1 MILITGASGHIGRRV
16 SELLAQ
22 QNAKLRLLSRTPEKT
37 CKVTGVESVSG
48 DFQNPESLARAFTGI
63 EKALII
69 SGKAEPGERA
79 RLHNNAFR
87 AAANAGVKQVVYLSL
102 KGASPDSI
110 YPYCRDHYQSEQ
122 FLAAAGV
129 PYTFVRGAFYMDMLF
144 GKYDSQGVLRGPAGN
159 GRGAFIARE
168 DTARAAAAAV
178 LARPSGVIEVTG
190 RELLTLDDVSCRL
203 SAITG
208 RSLQYENEA
217 PEEMAKRLSRTGM
230 PAWAQ
235 AAEINWFQ
243 AIAAGEQASVTH
255 GYQRLTAIEPLNIEQ
270 YCSALP
276 NVINELR
283 VAA

>member
-22 QNAKLRLLSRTPEKT
+22 QNARLRLMSRTPERT
-37 CKVTGVESVSG
+37 CKLADVESVPG
-48 DFQNPESLARAFTGI
+48 DFQDTASLARAFAGI
-63 EKALII
+63 DKALVV

-79 RLHNNAFR
+79 RLHNDVFR
-87 AAANAGVKQVVYLSL
+87 AAASAGVKHIVYLSL

-110 YPYCRDHYQSEQ
+110 YPYCRDHYESEQ
-122 FLAAAGV
+122 FLAASGV
-129 PYTFVRGAFYMDMLF
+129 PYTAVRGAFYMDMLF
-144 GKYDSQGVLRGPAGN
+144 GKYDSHGVIRGPAGN

-178 LARPSGVIEVTG
+178 LARPSGIIEVTG

-203 SAITG
+203 SAVTG
-208 RSLQYENEA
+208 RALRYENESA
-217 PEEMAKRLSRTGM
+217 EEMANRLSRTLM
-230 PAWAQ
+230 PEWAQ
-235 AAEINWFQ
+235 AAEVNWFQ

-270 YCSALP
+270 YCSAFP
-276 NVINELR
+276 NVMKE
-283 VAA
+283 VPAAA

>member
-22 QNAKLRLLSRTPEKT
+22 QNARLRLMSRTPEKT
-37 CKVTGVESVSG
+37 CRLADVEAIPG
-48 DFQNPESLARAFTGI
+48 DFQDDASLARAFTGI
-63 EKALII
+63 EKALVI

-87 AAANAGVKQVVYLSL
+87 AAAKAGVKQIVYLSL

-110 YPYCRDHYQSEQ
+110 YPYCRDHYESEE
-122 FLAAAGV
+122 FLAASGV
-129 PYTFVRGAFYMDMLF
+129 PYTSVRGAFYMDMLF
-144 GKYDSQGVLRGPAGN
+144 GKFDSHGVMRGPAGN

-178 LARPSGVIEVTG
+178 LDRPAGIIEVTG

-208 RSLQYENEA
+208 RSLRYENESA
-217 PEEMAKRLSRTGM
+217 DEMAKRLNRTSM
-230 PAWAQ
+230 PKWTQ
-235 AAEINWFQ
+235 AVEVSWFQ

-270 YCSALP
+270 YCSAFP
-276 NVINELR
+276 NVTNELR
-283 VAA
+283 AAA